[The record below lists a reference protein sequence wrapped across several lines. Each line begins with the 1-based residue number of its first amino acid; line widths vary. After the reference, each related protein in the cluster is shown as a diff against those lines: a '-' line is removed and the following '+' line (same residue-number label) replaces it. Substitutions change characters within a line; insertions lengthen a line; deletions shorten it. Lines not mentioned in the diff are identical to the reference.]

1 MIKDAHNT
9 LFEFKEGNLQK
20 KEIYSKY
27 YKFIEGTTEGS
38 YVLDII
44 KNFGKYDTEQEVG
57 TPNGT
62 LIWWWVEE
70 FKLVS
75 ENADKELTKS
85 KEDFNKVLN
94 ENFGE
99 FTKTLDEG
107 KGTIGEL
114 RPRLAGLA

>member
-1 MIKDAHNT
+1 MLDNIKGSLTEIKTNSLSDLNSKIDGMDDEDKPKKIFLNMIKDAHNT
-9 LFEFKEGNLQK
+9 LFEFKEGSLQY

-75 ENADKELTKS
+75 ENAD
-85 KEDFNKVLN
+85 
-94 ENFGE
+94 
-99 FTKTLDEG
+99 
-107 KGTIGEL
+107 
-114 RPRLAGLA
+114 